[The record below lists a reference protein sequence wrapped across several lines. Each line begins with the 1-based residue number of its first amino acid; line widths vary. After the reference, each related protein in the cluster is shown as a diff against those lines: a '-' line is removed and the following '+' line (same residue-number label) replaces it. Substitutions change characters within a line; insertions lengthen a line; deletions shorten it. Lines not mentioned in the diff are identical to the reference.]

1 MPENKSGKRVER
13 EQRLAAELRANLRKR
28 KTQSRTRQQQA
39 EDSQSG
45 PSPAPDLRQPNPSI
59 TS

>member
-1 MPENKSGKRVER
+1 VPENKSGKRVER

-28 KTQSRTRQQQA
+28 KAQSRTRQQQA

-45 PSPAPDLRQPNPSI
+45 PSPVPDLRQPNPSI